1 MIRKQR
7 STDRSVT
14 KVTFVLPDDGQD
26 VSVIADFNSWNPHAH
41 PLKPRPN
48 GTRSI
53 QVALAAGTQARFR
66 VFRRP
71 QRRRLRTQWSRRD
84 PQLGICLGQ
93 ESGPCLGQAF
103 GQCSVRFR
111 AG

>member
-66 VFRRP
+66 YLSGGVFFD
-71 QRRRLRTQWSRRD
+71 D
-84 PQLGICLGQ
+84 PNADGYEPNGRGETHSLV
-93 ESGPCLGQAF
+93 SA
-103 GQCSVRFR
+103 
-111 AG
+111 